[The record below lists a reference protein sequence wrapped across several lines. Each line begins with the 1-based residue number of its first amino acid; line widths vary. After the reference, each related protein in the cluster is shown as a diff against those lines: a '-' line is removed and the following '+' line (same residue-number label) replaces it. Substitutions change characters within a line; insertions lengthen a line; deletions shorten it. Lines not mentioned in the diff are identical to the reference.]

1 LSWVGFNRGGSAIS
15 ELRVLFRGNAG
26 RQRESGGRPAVWN
39 GTAWLH
45 DLAAQFPT
53 LEVRLGGEPE
63 IGVSAL
69 PPLRTADWESP
80 DFPFYNFDMQIN
92 ALAERAEGQPF
103 ALTLSGD
110 DRRLPAA
117 AHEVLT
123 RCQRFLERRNRASG
137 VPVFDRVLERHRA
150 LHDLGKPLVR
160 ADFDHALDTWQW
172 MLRLAPGAGLA
183 VQMAALFH
191 DIERLV
197 TEADVRIEHR
207 AVDYQLF
214 KDDHARRGAEM
225 TEDLLAAAG
234 VGAEMRW
241 RVGRLVAGHERAPAP
256 DDPDASDLALLND
269 ADALSFFSLNSSGYL
284 DYYGPE
290 PTRRKV
296 AYTLARLRP
305 AARQRLRRI
314 RLRPEVAAAV
324 AAAKT
329 LAKIPAASPGPVR
342 RKGLEA

>member
-1 LSWVGFNRGGSAIS
+1 MPSLL
-15 ELRVLFRGNAG
+15 LRITDWD
-26 RQRESGGRPAVWN
+26 S
-39 GTAWLH
+39 
-45 DLAAQFPT
+45 
-53 LEVRLGGEPE
+53 PE
-63 IGVSAL
+63 
-69 PPLRTADWESP
+69 
-80 DFPFYNFDMQIN
+80 FHFYNFDAQMN
-92 ALAERAEGQPF
+92 ALAERAEGRPF
-103 ALTLSGD
+103 ALTIEGA

-123 RCQRFLERRNRASG
+123 RCQRFLGRKNQAST

-150 LHDLGKPLVR
+150 LHDLSKPLVR

-183 VQMAALFH
+183 LQIAALFH

-197 TEADVRIEHR
+197 TEADVRVEHR
-207 AVDYQLF
+207 AADYQTF

-241 RVGRLVAGHERAPAP
+241 RVGRLVARHEQPPAP
-256 DDPDASDLALLND
+256 DDPDASDLGLLND
-269 ADALSFFSLNSSGYL
+269 ADALSFFSLNSPGYL
-284 DYYGPE
+284 DYYGPDQ
-290 PTRRKV
+290 TRRKV

-305 AARQRLRRI
+305 EARERLRRL
-314 RLRPEVAAAV
+314 RLRPEIAAAV

-329 LAKIPAASPGPVR
+329 AAKIPAESSRTGGPGRPSATPWETEGAALGGAGHR
-342 RKGLEA
+342 HS

>member
-1 LSWVGFNRGGSAIS
+1 MPSLLLKV
-15 ELRVLFRGNAG
+15 
-26 RQRESGGRPAVWN
+26 
-39 GTAWLH
+39 
-45 DLAAQFPT
+45 
-53 LEVRLGGEPE
+53 
-63 IGVSAL
+63 
-69 PPLRTADWESP
+69 ADWDSP
-80 DFPFYNFDMQIN
+80 ELHFYNFDARMN
-92 ALAERAEGQPF
+92 ALAERAAGKPF
-103 ALTLSGD
+103 ALTLAGG

-123 RCQRFLERRNRASG
+123 RCQRFLERKNPASAH
-137 VPVFDRVLERHRA
+137 PVFDRVLERHRA

-172 MLRLAPGAGLA
+172 VLRLAPGAGSA
-183 VQMAALFH
+183 VQIAALFH

-197 TEADVRIEHR
+197 TEADVRVEHR
-207 AVDYQLF
+207 AANYQLF

-241 RVGRLVAGHERAPAP
+241 RVGRLVAGHEQPPAP

-269 ADALSFFSLNSSGYL
+269 ADALSFFSLNSPGYL

-290 PTRRKV
+290 QTRRKV

-305 AARQRLRRI
+305 EARERLRRL
-314 RLRPEVAAAV
+314 RLRPEVVAAV
-324 AAAKT
+324 AEART
-329 LAKIPAASPGPVR
+329 LTEIPADPPGANGREEIP
-342 RKGLEA
+342 A